1 MEKAVAAALRK
12 LPSVDELMRHATL
25 VQAKERFGRTTVVS
39 TVRKVLAEARKSGS
53 FVSNDDF
60 ASRVGARLEDDVRP
74 NLRPVFN
81 LTGTVLHTNLGEG
94 DRRRGRYRSGDGR
107 HAQRGCAGIR
117 SGRGPPRRTR

>member
-25 VQAKERFGRTTVVS
+25 VQAKERFGRTAVVA

-60 ASRVGARLEDDVRP
+60 ASRVLARLDHIASFIVNANTASRERP
-74 NLRPVFN
+74 KNF
-81 LTGTVLHTNLGEG
+81 
-94 DRRRGRYRSGDGR
+94 
-107 HAQRGCAGIR
+107 A
-117 SGRGPPRRTR
+117 